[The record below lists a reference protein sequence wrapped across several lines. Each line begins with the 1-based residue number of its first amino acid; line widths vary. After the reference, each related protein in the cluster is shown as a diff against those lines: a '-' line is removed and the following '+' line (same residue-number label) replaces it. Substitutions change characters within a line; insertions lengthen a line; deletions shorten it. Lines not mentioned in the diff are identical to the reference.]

1 MTRIEEL
8 NKAIAEKQE
17 LLNTKISE
25 VRAGADDT
33 ETPVADVKAGM
44 EEIKEIKS
52 QIESINEQI
61 KTLSEALELEPA
73 EETKDEPKDDGE
85 VSEEETEKPE
95 DEEQRDEDD
104 VVVDDNSDT
113 QADEV
118 ADVVAED
125 DEEINKGADKDKE
138 EEKRSGNMEGIE
150 NMKTQITN
158 NADAFQAFLA
168 NGEVRDGLTT
178 VEGGVVI
185 PKQILDIQKVPTD
198 PTQLA
203 SYVNRVAVASGMGAL
218 PVLAKNTAKLVTADE
233 LAENPEI
240 AKLQLKEVDYKAKTF
255 RGVLPV
261 SMEMLQDAPEI
272 ESVVATYVAEA
283 KALTEQAKIGE
294 VLAKATAVEVSDVDG
309 IKDAFNKGLA
319 NYNRMFVVSESF
331 FAEIDKMKDGDGRY
345 LLQDSI
351 TSASGKALLGAP
363 VVIVADEVLGGA
375 GEAHAFVGDVK
386 AFALEALRS
395 DIAVEWQDDDIF
407 GKKLA
412 VALRADFQVADEAA
426 GKFLT
431 LAPASK

>member
-8 NKAIAEKQE
+8 NKAIAEKQQ

-52 QIESINEQI
+52 QIESINEQV

-95 DEEQRDEDD
+95 EQRDEDD
-104 VVVDDNSDT
+104 DVVDDNSDT

-125 DEEINKGADKDKE
+125 DEEINGADKDKE
-138 EEKRSGNMEGIE
+138 EKRSGNTEGIE

-168 NGEVRDGLTT
+168 KGEVRDGLTT
-178 VEGGVVI
+178 VDGGVVI

-283 KALTEQAKIGE
+283 KSLTEQAKIGE
-294 VLAKATAVEVSDVDG
+294 VLAKATAVSVSDVDG

-331 FAEIDKMKDGDGRY
+331 FAEIDKMKDADGRY

-431 LAPASK
+431 LTPASK

>member
-8 NKAIAEKQE
+8 NKAIAEKQQ

-95 DEEQRDEDD
+95 PEEQRDEDD

-125 DEEINKGADKDKE
+125 DEEINGADKDKE
-138 EEKRSGNMEGIE
+138 EKRSGNTEGIE

-168 NGEVRDGLTT
+168 KGEVRDGLTT
-178 VEGGVVI
+178 VDGGVVI

-203 SYVNRVAVASGMGAL
+203 SYVNRVAVSSGMGAL
-218 PVLAKNTAKLVTADE
+218 PVLAKNTAKLVTAEE

-294 VLAKATAVEVSDVDG
+294 VLAKATAVSVSDVDG

-319 NYNRMFVVSESF
+319 NYNRMFVVTESF
-331 FAEIDKMKDGDGRY
+331 FAEIDKMKDADGRY

-363 VVIVADEVLGGA
+363 VVIVADDVLGKA

-386 AFALEALRS
+386 AFALEALRHEVS
-395 DIAVEWQDDDIF
+395 IEWQDDDVF
-407 GKKLA
+407 SKKLA
-412 VALRADFQVADEAA
+412 VALRADFQVADEQA

-431 LAPASK
+431 LASK